1 VEERKGFHDKRVS
14 TKFLLL
20 LKEEEER
27 VEHLQIEHERRQNE
41 RSGSI

>member
-1 VEERKGFHDKRVS
+1 VEERKGFLSNSVF

-20 LKEEEER
+20 LKEEER
-27 VEHLQIEHERRQNE
+27 VEHPQIEQERRQNE